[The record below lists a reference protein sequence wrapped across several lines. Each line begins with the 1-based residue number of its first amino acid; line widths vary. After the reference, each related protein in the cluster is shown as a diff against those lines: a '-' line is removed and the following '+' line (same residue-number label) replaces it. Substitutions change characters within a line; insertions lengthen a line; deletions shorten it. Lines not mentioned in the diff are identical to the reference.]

1 MHFQK
6 PMSPCEQLVWGHL
19 RSRDAAQS
27 GRLIPFSEIRETLG
41 SQAPAG
47 LVNSVMWSLVCRGL
61 VDVHAHDHPSALTTR
76 ERELVMWVAGRA
88 YVGVAIRFAS
98 PAVHYVD

>member
-1 MHFQK
+1 MGFLK
-6 PMSPCEQLVWGHL
+6 PLSPAEQLVWGTL
-19 RSRDAAQS
+19 RARDAAQS

-41 SQAPAG
+41 SQAPTG

-61 VDVHAHDHPSALTTR
+61 VDVHAHDHPNLLSGR

-98 PAVHYVD
+98 PTVRYVD